1 MGEMVSTLSRCLR
14 GCALVGAAALLVGC
28 TRVISGTVQPVA
40 GGAESASIPV
50 ADLLIQPG
58 QFPARY
64 RAVVLDA
71 TAVYRALQ
79 DVDGVA
85 AASIVDPP
93 QCAPPP
99 RAPLDTAA
107 MQGIDSQDASSLIVT
122 VTRPAG
128 PLRSRAEQLT
138 ACPAFTAVRGHD
150 ASAVTVTVLPA
161 PPVDADDWG
170 HLPLAGDYAVD
181 QTVTA
186 ESSGSMRR
194 TLTLAAQIGDVRVSA
209 TWLHEG
215 PKETTPDAAP
225 DTQTLDALFTDAVRT
240 VRRIGGP

>member
-1 MGEMVSTLSRCLR
+1 
-14 GCALVGAAALLVGC
+14 
-28 TRVISGTVQPVA
+28 VISGTVRPVA
-40 GGAESASIPV
+40 SGAESSSIPV

-107 MQGIDSQDASSLIVT
+107 MQGIDSQDASGLIVT
-122 VTRPAG
+122 VTRPAA
-128 PLRSRAEQLT
+128 PLRGRAEQLT
-138 ACPAFTAVRGHD
+138 ACPAFTAVQGHD
-150 ASAVTVTVLPA
+150 ASAVTVTLLPA
-161 PPVDADDWG
+161 PPVDADDS
-170 HLPLAGDYAVD
+170 YAVD
-181 QTVTA
+181 QTVAA
-186 ESSGSMRR
+186 EPSGSMRR

-209 TWLHEG
+209 TWLDDG
-215 PKETTPDAAP
+215 PREAAP
-225 DTQTLDALFTDAVRT
+225 DAGPDTQALDALFTDAVRA
-240 VRRIGGP
+240 VHRVGGP

>member
-1 MGEMVSTLSRCLR
+1 VV
-14 GCALVGAAALLVGC
+14 ALFTGC
-28 TRVISGTVQPVA
+28 TRVILGTVHPVA
-40 GGAESASIPV
+40 SGAESAPIPV

-85 AASIVDPP
+85 AASVVNPP
-93 QCAPPP
+93 QCAPPAREP
-99 RAPLDTAA
+99 QDTAA

-122 VTRPAG
+122 VTRPAV
-128 PLRSRAEQLT
+128 PLRDRAEQLT
-138 ACPAFTAVRGHD
+138 ACPSFTAVQGHD

-161 PPVDADDWG
+161 PPVNADDS
-170 HLPLAGDYAVD
+170 YAVD

-194 TLTLAAQIGDVRVSA
+194 TLTLAAQIGDVSVSA

-225 DTQTLDALFTDAVRT
+225 DTQALDALFTEAVLK
-240 VRRIGGP
+240 VRRIRGP

>member
-28 TRVISGTVQPVA
+28 TRVISGTVQSVA
-40 GGAESASIPV
+40 DGAESASIPV

-99 RAPLDTAA
+99 LAPLDTAA
-107 MQGIDSQDASSLIVT
+107 MQGIDSEDASSLIVT

-128 PLRSRAEQLT
+128 PLRDRAEQLT
-138 ACPAFTAVRGHD
+138 ACPAFTAVQSQN
-150 ASAVTVTVLPA
+150 ASAITVTVLPA
-161 PPVDADDWG
+161 PPVDVDDS
-170 HLPLAGDYAVD
+170 YAVD

-194 TLTLAAQIGDVRVSA
+194 TLTLAAQIGDVRINA

-215 PKETTPDAAP
+215 PKDTTPDIGP
-225 DTQTLDALFTDAVRT
+225 DTQALDAVFSDAVLT
-240 VRRIGGP
+240 VRRIRGP

>member
-1 MGEMVSTLSRCLR
+1 MVSTLPRCLR
-14 GCALVGAAALLVGC
+14 GCALGIAVMASIPSC
-28 TRVISGTVQPVA
+28 TRVILGTVHPA
-40 GGAESASIPV
+40 AHGIESASIPV
-50 ADLLIQPG
+50 ADLLIQPR

-64 RAVVLDA
+64 RAVVLET

-99 RAPLDTAA
+99 RAPQDTAA
-107 MQGIDSQDASSLIVT
+107 VQGIDSQDASSLLVT

-128 PLRSRAEQLT
+128 PLRGRVEQLT
-138 ACPAFTAVRGHD
+138 ACPSFTAVHGRE

-161 PPVDADDWG
+161 PPVDADDS
-170 HLPLAGDYAVD
+170 YAVG

-186 ESSGSMRR
+186 DSSGSMRR

-215 PKETTPDAAP
+215 PKETAPDTAP
-225 DTQTLDALFTDAVRT
+225 DTQALDALFTDAVRT

>member
-1 MGEMVSTLSRCLR
+1 MAAV
-14 GCALVGAAALLVGC
+14 ALFTGC
-28 TRVISGTVQPVA
+28 TRVILGTVHPVA
-40 GGAESASIPV
+40 SGAESAPIPV

-85 AASIVDPP
+85 ASSVVTPP
-93 QCAPPP
+93 QCTPPL
-99 RAPLDTAA
+99 RAPHDTAA
-107 MQGIDSQDASSLIVT
+107 IRGIDSQDASSLIVT
-122 VTRPAG
+122 VTRPSA
-128 PLRSRAEQLT
+128 PLRDRAEQLT
-138 ACPAFTAVRGHD
+138 RCPSFTAVRGQD

-161 PPVDADDWG
+161 PPVDADG
-170 HLPLAGDYAVD
+170 TYAVD

-186 ESSGSMRR
+186 LSSGSMRR

-215 PKETTPDAAP
+215 TTETTPDVAP
-225 DTQTLDALFTDAVRT
+225 DTQALDTLFTDAVLK

>member
-1 MGEMVSTLSRCLR
+1 MGEMVSTLSGCLR

-40 GGAESASIPV
+40 GGVASASIPV
-50 ADLLIQPG
+50 ADLLIEPG

-99 RAPLDTAA
+99 RAPQDSAA

-128 PLRSRAEQLT
+128 LLRDRAEQLT
-138 ACPAFTAVRGHD
+138 ACPAFTAVQGHD
-150 ASAVTVTVLPA
+150 VSAVTVTVLPA
-161 PPVDADDWG
+161 PPVDADDS
-170 HLPLAGDYAVD
+170 YAVD

-194 TLTLAAQIGDVRVSA
+194 TLTLAAQIGVVRVSA

-225 DTQTLDALFTDAVRT
+225 DTQTLDAMFTDAVRR
-240 VRRIGGP
+240 VRRIGGS